1 MGNARGVKAVIKAVL
16 PSPVLSSLR
25 YMQWLTNDL
34 IADVTGSRDPMIPP
48 TRHMFDG
55 TRTVEAFKADGEEF
69 VGFYTSLCGIKPD
82 AKILDVG
89 SGIGRNT
96 LPLLKLLS
104 DEGRYEGFDIIKQG
118 VDWCNEKI
126 ASKRPNFRF
135 QLADVYNKHYNPG
148 GKYKSSE
155 YRFPY
160 EDNTFDLVALSSVFT
175 HMLPADV
182 QNYLKEIAR
191 VTKPGGKSLISWFV
205 MNEES
210 LKLVAAGESTQQF
223 THKGDGYMTV
233 DPETPEIATGF
244 AEEYLRG
251 IYAGYGLKIL
261 EPIRPGSWC
270 GRKNFLS
277 YQDLIVAQ
285 KQ

>member
-1 MGNARGVKAVIKAVL
+1 
-16 PSPVLSSLR
+16 
-25 YMQWLTNDL
+25 
-34 IADVTGSRDPMIPP
+34 
-48 TRHMFDG
+48 
-55 TRTVEAFKADGEEF
+55 
-69 VGFYTSLCGIKPD
+69 
-82 AKILDVG
+82 
-89 SGIGRNT
+89 
-96 LPLLKLLS
+96 
-104 DEGRYEGFDIIKQG
+104 
-118 VDWCNEKI
+118 
-126 ASKRPNFRF
+126 
-135 QLADVYNKHYNPG
+135 
-148 GKYKSSE
+148 
-155 YRFPY
+155 
-160 EDNTFDLVALSSVFT
+160 
-175 HMLPADV
+175 MLPADV